1 MKNRER
7 IAIQGIKGAFHE
19 EAARKL
25 FGHEIEIVE
34 CLEFQDEI
42 KALESR
48 MADYAV
54 MAIEN
59 TISGTIL
66 NNYELIRKSG
76 VSIIGETTIR
86 IRQHLGGVPGA
97 TLENLREV
105 KSHYMALNQC
115 RNFFNKYPQIKLVE
129 SQDTALSIKDVA
141 LENHKSS
148 AAIGSELAIK
158 EYGLELI
165 AKDLQANDSN
175 YTRFGVLQLK
185 KYQDVGNKLSLS
197 MILKHESGTLAKT
210 LNKLHQLEVNLTK
223 IESVPIVGEPF
234 RYRFYLDLI
243 IPNEYS
249 FGKTIESINP
259 LTDELKVLGRYK
271 SEPLK
276 KTS

>member
-1 MKNRER
+1 MKKTDR

-25 FGHEIEIVE
+25 FGQQIEIVE

-42 KALESR
+42 KALDSGL
-48 MADYAV
+48 ADYAV

-66 NNYELIRKSG
+66 NNYELIRRSG
-76 VSIIGETTIR
+76 VSIIGETTIQ
-86 IRQHLGGVPGA
+86 IRQHLGGVQGA
-97 TLENLREV
+97 SLGDLREV

-115 RNFFNKYPQIKLVE
+115 RDFFQRYPQIKLVE
-129 SQDTALSIKDVA
+129 SQDTALSIKNVA
-141 LENHKSS
+141 LENLKTS

-165 AKDLQANDSN
+165 AKDLQTNNSN
-175 YTRFGVLQLK
+175 YTRFGVLQLN

-197 MILKHESGTLAKT
+197 IILKHESGTLAKT
-210 LNKLHQLEVNLTK
+210 LNKLHQLHVNLTK

-243 IPNEYS
+243 IPDEDS
-249 FGKTIESINP
+249 FEKTIEAITP

-276 KTS
+276 TTS